1 MAEGRKLRDPG
12 ASARARLLNLAR
24 QRRQPLDL
32 LLTRF
37 VLERL
42 LYRLSISPHR
52 SRFLLKG
59 AILLATWLPDPYRP
73 TRDLDLLGFGDPSP
87 ESLLQVFC
95 EILAAVPAVD
105 DGVAFD
111 AGNLRI
117 DPIREAQEYGGLRLR
132 TIATIAGARV
142 NVVVDVG
149 FGDALEPGAEEVEL
163 PVLLNLP
170 APRLRAYARE
180 TVVAEKFQAMVV
192 LGRANSRMKDFY
204 DIWLLIGT
212 HDLAPERLA
221 RAISA
226 TFVRRRT
233 PIPAEVPDAL
243 SPEFALDEA
252 KRRQW
257 AAFVEGLAVEPG
269 SLEDVV
275 RDLREFLMPAVDAA
289 MHFPS
294 GQRPKIG

>member
-1 MAEGRKLRDPG
+1 MAERRKVRDPG

-52 SRFLLKG
+52 SRFVLKG
-59 AILLATWLPDPYRP
+59 AVLLATWLPDPYRP

-87 ESLLQVFC
+87 DALLQVFR
-95 EILAAVPAVD
+95 EILAAVPAAD
-105 DGVAFD
+105 DGVAF

-117 DPIREAQEYGGLRLR
+117 DPIREEQEYGGLRLR
-132 TIATIAGARV
+132 TIATVAGAQV

-149 FGDALEPGAEEVEL
+149 FGDAMEPGAEEMEL
-163 PVLLNLP
+163 PVLLDLP

-180 TVVAEKFQAMVV
+180 TVVAEKLQAMVV
-192 LGRANSRMKDFY
+192 LGRVNSRMKDFY
-204 DIWLLIGT
+204 DIWLLIRT
-212 HDLAPERLA
+212 HDLVPERLA
-221 RAISA
+221 QAIAA
-226 TFVRRRT
+226 TFERRRT
-233 PIPAEVPDAL
+233 LLPADVPDAL
-243 SPEFALDEA
+243 SPGFARDEV
-252 KRRQW
+252 KQRQW
-257 AAFVEGLAVEPG
+257 AAFAEGLTVEPG

-275 RDLREFLMPAVDAA
+275 RDLREFLMPAIDVAA
-289 MHFPS
+289 HFPS
-294 GQRPKIG
+294 GQRPKIA

>member
-1 MAEGRKLRDPG
+1 MAEGRKVRDPG

-24 QRRQPLDL
+24 QRGQPLDM

-52 SRFLLKG
+52 NRFILKG

-87 ESLLQVFC
+87 ASLLQVFR
-95 EILAAVPAVD
+95 EILAVPAVD

-149 FGDALEPGAEEVEL
+149 FGDAMEPGAEEVEL
-163 PVLLNLP
+163 PVLLGLP

-180 TVVAEKFQAMVV
+180 TVVAEKLQAMVV

-221 RAISA
+221 RAIAA
-226 TFVRRRT
+226 TFERRRT
-233 PIPAEVPDAL
+233 PLPADVPDAL
-243 SPEFALDEA
+243 SPGFARDEA

-257 AAFVEGLAVEPG
+257 AAFIEELLVEPG

-275 RDLREFLMPAVDAA
+275 RDLREFLMPVMAA
-289 MHFPS
+289 AT
-294 GQRPKIG
+294 RLRAD